1 MTNHAKRIVTG
12 VIGIPLLVAVI
23 YFSPAWVFTIFILFI
38 ALLGLNEFY
47 SLTSPGASQ
56 PILFVNYL
64 STAVLFCSL
73 LLKGSYHIAIIP
85 LFIILPLALL
95 MAGYRRRPPT
105 MSKIGSIL
113 MGPFYICLPLM
124 LLVLLFELPRGQ
136 WWVLFILAVI
146 FAGDTGSFYI
156 GRSLGKHKLS
166 RISPGK
172 TWEGAIGGLLSNI
185 AAGVIC
191 GYLFF
196 PSLSVISGMV
206 LAIALGISGQIG
218 DLAESM
224 IKRISKAKDSGTVL
238 PGHGGLL
245 DRIDSLLFSIPIL
258 YLYVSYVSLVGSNVS
273 V

>member
-1 MTNHAKRIVTG
+1 MTNHAKRILTG
-12 VIGIPLLVAVI
+12 VVGIPLLVAVI
-23 YFSPAWVFTIFILFI
+23 CFAPDWVFTIVILFV
-38 ALLGLNEFY
+38 ALLSLNEFY
-47 SLTSPGASQ
+47 ALTRPGTSRQ
-56 PILFVNYL
+56 ILFVNYL

-85 LFIILPLALL
+85 LFIIVPLALF
-95 MAGYRRRPPT
+95 MVRYRRKPPT
-105 MSKIGSIL
+105 IGEIGSVL

-124 LLVLLFELPRGQ
+124 LFVLLLDLPRGQ
-136 WWVLFILAVI
+136 WWILFILAVI

-196 PSLSVISGMV
+196 PSLSVISNMV
-206 LAIALGISGQIG
+206 VAIALGISGQIG

-224 IKRISKAKDSGTVL
+224 IKRISNAKDSGTIL

-258 YLYVSYVSLVGSNVS
+258 YLYVM
-273 V
+273 

>member
-1 MTNHAKRIVTG
+1 MSNHAKRILTG
-12 VIGIPLLVAVI
+12 VIGIPLLGAVI
-23 YFSPAWVFTIFILFI
+23 CFAPAWVFTLVTLFI
-38 ALLGLNEFY
+38 ALVGLNEFY
-47 SLTSPGASQ
+47 SLTSPGASR
-56 PILFVNYL
+56 PVLFVNYI
-64 STAVLFCSL
+64 STALLFCAL

-95 MAGYRRRPPT
+95 MVGYRTKPPT
-105 MSKIGSIL
+105 MGEIGGIL

-136 WWVLFILAVI
+136 WWALFILAVI
-146 FAGDTGSFYI
+146 FAGDTGSFYA
-156 GRSLGKHKLS
+156 GKLLGKHKMS

-185 AAGVIC
+185 ATSAIFVH
-191 GYLFF
+191 LFF

-206 LAIALGISGQIG
+206 LATALGISGQIG

-224 IKRISKAKDSGTVL
+224 IKRISKAKDSGTIL

-245 DRIDSLLFSIPIL
+245 DRIDSLLFSMPIL
-258 YLYVSYVSLVGSNVS
+258 YLYLSYVSLASSTLS